1 MTAKT
6 KAKELMAFFDKIH
19 YNHDKEIA
27 YTFDHITIEERKI
40 MVLQLCNEYLNT
52 IDGLFMPD
60 SIAYNHWTEVKKEI
74 EKL

>member
-6 KAKELMAFFDKIH
+6 KAKELMAFFNKIH
-19 YNHDKEIA
+19 YTHDKEIA

-60 SIAYNHWTEVKKEI
+60 SIAYNYWTEVKKEI